1 MAGSGPESDAR
12 KFKRKSMKDKI
23 VIGADI
29 GGTNTTLGLVNG
41 RGEILSEMRFA
52 TRSFD
57 KPQGLVQ
64 ALSEEIRCRIDDMG
78 GNGDLCGVGLG
89 APNGNFYS
97 GMVEE
102 APNLRWKGNVD
113 LRTMFSEALNVPCV
127 LTNDANAAAIGEM
140 IYGGAIGMKNFIVI
154 TIGTGL
160 GSGIVV
166 NGELL
171 YGHSGFAGEMG
182 HTIAVRDGRLCTCGR
197 RGCLEAYVS
206 ARGIRQTTVEILTGR
221 KQPSELRQL
230 SAEKLSPRNVA
241 QAALEGDPIAQEI
254 FEFTGE
260 LLGRH
265 LADAVALLSPEAIFF
280 YGGVSGA
287 GDVLLA
293 PTRQALEDNV
303 LGVFKG
309 RTQLLPSALQ
319 GRSAAILGAAALA
332 WKTFCLPVGGN

>member
-1 MAGSGPESDAR
+1 
-12 KFKRKSMKDKI
+12 MKNRI

-29 GGTNTTLGLVNG
+29 GGTNTALGLVNE
-41 RGEILSEMRFA
+41 RGEIISEVKFS
-52 TRSFD
+52 TRAYD

-64 ALSEEIRCRIDDMG
+64 ALSAEIKCRIDELEG
-78 GNGDLCGVGLG
+78 RGLLCGVGLG
-89 APNGNFYS
+89 APNGNIYS

-113 LRTMFSEALNVPCV
+113 LRTMFSEALNVPVV

-140 IYGGAIGMKNFIVI
+140 LYGGAKGMKNFVVI

-182 HTIAVRDGRLCTCGR
+182 HTIAVREGRLCTCGR

-206 ARGIRQTTVEILTGR
+206 ARGIRQTTLEVLTGR
-221 KQPSELRQL
+221 KHPSALRDLSPEQL
-230 SAEKLSPRNVA
+230 SPKNVA
-241 QAALEGDPIAQEI
+241 QAAREGDPIALEI

-260 LLGRH
+260 ILGRH
-265 LADAVALLSPEAIFF
+265 LADTVAYLSPEAIFF

-287 GDVLLA
+287 GDVLLEPA
-293 PTRQALEDNV
+293 RRALEANV

-309 RTQLLPSALQ
+309 RTSLVPSALQ

-332 WKTFCLPVGGN
+332 WKTFCVPVKVN